1 MFGPK
6 HRTLQRPVTLSGIGV
21 HSGESS
27 SLTFQPDP
35 KGPGIRFR
43 RVDLE
48 GSPEIPADL
57 DHVAGTELGTM
68 LAAPS
73 GESVRTVEHVM
84 AALSAIGISRT
95 VVELDG
101 PEPPIL
107 DGSFQGYLEP
117 LQRAGIVELEDDV
130 PSVRP
135 SAPLTLDDRPGS
147 ARYVVTP
154 SDTFRVSATIE
165 FDHPAIGRQYG
176 SFPLDTPGFTS
187 EIAPARTFGFE
198 SEAEALRARGLACGA
213 SLENTVVLNEEGIL
227 NDHLR
232 FPDEFL
238 RHKVGDIV
246 GDLALLGARLETHVI
261 AERPSHQGNIALA
274 RALDR
279 EARRNPAGKPIVDIQ
294 QILQYLP
301 HRYPM
306 LLVDRVIDFES
317 GKRIVGVKNVTINEP
332 FFQGHY
338 SGHPIMPGVLIIEA
352 MAQVGGLLLIDAI
365 EARDDKVVY
374 FMSLDKVKW
383 RRPVTP
389 GDQLVF
395 EVNLVQMRRTVCKMR
410 GEGFVDGQLVAEAEL
425 MARIM
430 DR

>member
-1 MFGPK
+1 M
-6 HRTLQRPVTLSGIGV
+6 
-21 HSGESS
+21 
-27 SLTFQPDP
+27 
-35 KGPGIRFR
+35 
-43 RVDLE
+43 
-48 GSPEIPADL
+48 EI
-57 DHVAGTELGTM
+57 
-68 LAAPS
+68 S
-73 GESVRTVEHVM
+73 
-84 AALSAIGISRT
+84 
-95 VVELDG
+95 
-101 PEPPIL
+101 
-107 DGSFQGYLEP
+107 
-117 LQRAGIVELEDDV
+117 
-130 PSVRP
+130 
-135 SAPLTLDDRPGS
+135 
-147 ARYVVTP
+147 
-154 SDTFRVSATIE
+154 
-165 FDHPAIGRQYG
+165 
-176 SFPLDTPGFTS
+176 
-187 EIAPARTFGFE
+187 PARTFGFE

-227 NDHLR
+227 NDCLR

-238 RHKVGDIV
+238 RHKVGDIA

-274 RALDR
+274 RALAR
-279 EARRNPAGKPIVDIQ
+279 EVRRNPAGEPVVNIQ

-338 SGHPIMPGVLIIEA
+338 EGHPIMPGVLVIEA
-352 MAQVGGLLLIDAI
+352 MAQVGGLLLIDAV
-365 EARDDKVVY
+365 EDPDDKVVY

-395 EVNLVQMRRTVCKMR
+395 EVNLVQLRQTVCKMR

>member
-395 EVNLVQMRRTVCKMR
+395 EVNLIQMRRTVCKMR

>member
-6 HRTLQRPVTLSGIGV
+6 HRTTQRPVTLSGIGV
-21 HSGESS
+21 HSGEKSA
-27 SLTFQPDP
+27 LTFLPDP
-35 KGPGIRFR
+35 DASGIRFR
-43 RVDLE
+43 RVDLA
-48 GSPEIPADL
+48 GAPEIPADL
-57 DHVAGTELGTM
+57 EHVSETELGTT
-68 LAAPS
+68 LALPS
-73 GESVRTVEHVM
+73 GETVRTVEHVL
-84 AALSAIGISRT
+84 AALSGAGISSV

-107 DGSFQGYLEP
+107 DGSFQLYLE
-117 LQRAGIVELEDDV
+117 ALEDAGSSELDSDV
-130 PSVRP
+130 PCLTVS
-135 SAPLTLDDRPGS
+135 SPLSLDVGAGA
-147 ARYVVTP
+147 ARYVATA
-154 SDTFRVSATIE
+154 SDAFRVSATIE

-176 SFPLDTPGFTS
+176 SFSLDNGEFEG

-198 SEAEALRARGLACGA
+198 AEAETLRARGLACGA
-213 SLENTVVLNEEGIL
+213 SLENTVVLNDRGVL
-227 NDHLR
+227 NDALR

-246 GDLALLGARLETHVI
+246 GDLALLGARLDVHVI
-261 AERPSHQGNIALA
+261 AERPSHKGNVALA
-274 RALDR
+274 HALAER
-279 EARRNPAGKPIVDIQ
+279 SRRDPAGAPIVDIQ

-306 LLVDRVIDFES
+306 LLVDRVVEFES
-317 GKRIVGVKNVTINEP
+317 GKRIVGLKNVTINEP

-338 SGHPIMPGVLIIEA
+338 PGHPIMPGVLIIEA
-352 MAQVGGLLLIDAI
+352 MAQVGGLLLMDAI
-365 EARDDKVVY
+365 DNPDDKVVY
-374 FMSLDKVKW
+374 FMSLDNVKW
-383 RRPVTP
+383 RRPVRP

-395 EVNLVQMRRTVCKMR
+395 EVELVQRRSSVCKMR

>member
-1 MFGPK
+1 MFGAK
-6 HRTLQRPVTLSGIGV
+6 HRTLERPVALSGIGV
-21 HSGESS
+21 HSGETS
-27 SLTFQPDP
+27 SLTFQPDSN
-35 KGPGIRFR
+35 GPGIRFR
-43 RVDLE
+43 RVDLK

-84 AALSAIGISRT
+84 AALSAVGISRT

-117 LQRAGIVELEDDV
+117 LQRAGTVELEDDV
-130 PSVRP
+130 PAVRI
-135 SAPLTLDDRPGS
+135 SIPLTLDDLPGS

-176 SFPLDTPGFTS
+176 SFLLDNRGFAS
-187 EIAPARTFGFE
+187 EISPARTFGFE
-198 SEAEALRARGLACGA
+198 SEADALRARGLACGA

-227 NDHLR
+227 NDCLR
-232 FPDEFL
+232 FSDEFL
-238 RHKVGDIV
+238 RHKVGDIA

-274 RALDR
+274 RALAR
-279 EARRNPAGKPIVDIQ
+279 EARRNPAGKPVVNIQ

-317 GKRIVGVKNVTINEP
+317 GSRIVGVKNVTINEP

-338 SGHPIMPGVLIIEA
+338 AGHPIMPGVLVIEA
-352 MAQVGGLLLIDAI
+352 MAQVGGLLLIDAV
-365 EARDDKVVY
+365 EDPDDKVVY

-395 EVNLVQMRRTVCKMR
+395 EVNLVQLRQTVCKMK

>member
-261 AERPSHQGNIALA
+261 AERPSHQGNIGLA

>member
-73 GESVRTVEHVM
+73 GDSVRTVEHVM